1 MAKKNK
7 MQFNQSSNMPAYNTA
22 ALEQYKYSRFYN
34 QCKEMKKSKDKET
47 ALKGKALQ
55 NAYKLFQKMGVPFD
69 VVTIIFPQLCVQF
82 SEYIDELS
90 KLKEGTKNVG

>member
-1 MAKKNK
+1 MSKKNK
-7 MQFNQSSNMPAYNTA
+7 MQFNQPNSFPVYNTA
-22 ALEQYKYSRFYN
+22 VLEQHKYSRFYN

-47 ALKGKALQ
+47 ALKGKELQ

-69 VVTIIFPQLCVQF
+69 VVTIIFQKLCVQF

>member
-7 MQFNQSSNMPAYNTA
+7 MRFNQSNSFPAYNTA
-22 ALEQYKYSRFYN
+22 VLEQHKYSKFYD
-34 QCKEMKKSKDKET
+34 QCKEMKKSKDKVT
-47 ALKGKALQ
+47 ALQGKTLQ
-55 NAYKLFQKMGVPFD
+55 NAYRLFQKMGVPFD
-69 VVTIIFPQLCVQF
+69 VVTIIFPQLCAQF